1 MPCKARILTIFKHF
15 VSGELCKLKPHKLRT
30 KFIWGFPV
38 QCSLRSLCL
47 PILWQLWSSVEF
59 VHKLMKRKWSID
71 PKMPDQDNSKTAH
84 VYPSRNA
91 SLSKNPQNVK
101 VSQIIQSVIT
111 TQCIPIELNSEFLG
125 ILGRYGFSVGLDQ
138 MQTLSG

>member
-1 MPCKARILTIFKHF
+1 
-15 VSGELCKLKPHKLRT
+15 
-30 KFIWGFPV
+30 
-38 QCSLRSLCL
+38 
-47 PILWQLWSSVEF
+47 
-59 VHKLMKRKWSID
+59 
-71 PKMPDQDNSKTAH
+71 MPDQDNSKTAH

-111 TQCIPIELNSEFLG
+111 TQCIRVEFNREFWG

>member
-1 MPCKARILTIFKHF
+1 
-15 VSGELCKLKPHKLRT
+15 
-30 KFIWGFPV
+30 
-38 QCSLRSLCL
+38 
-47 PILWQLWSSVEF
+47 
-59 VHKLMKRKWSID
+59 
-71 PKMPDQDNSKTAH
+71 MPDQDNSKTAH

-111 TQCIPIELNSEFLG
+111 TQCSIPVELNSDFLG
-125 ILGRYGFSVGLDQ
+125 IFGRYGFSVGLDQ

>member
-1 MPCKARILTIFKHF
+1 MFAYF
-15 VSGELCKLKPHKLRT
+15 VTTMKLCGVCAQTDEK
-30 KFIWGFPV
+30 
-38 QCSLRSLCL
+38 
-47 PILWQLWSSVEF
+47 
-59 VHKLMKRKWSID
+59 KWSID

-111 TQCIPIELNSEFLG
+111 TQ
-125 ILGRYGFSVGLDQ
+125 
-138 MQTLSG
+138 

>member
-1 MPCKARILTIFKHF
+1 
-15 VSGELCKLKPHKLRT
+15 
-30 KFIWGFPV
+30 
-38 QCSLRSLCL
+38 
-47 PILWQLWSSVEF
+47 
-59 VHKLMKRKWSID
+59 
-71 PKMPDQDNSKTAH
+71 MPDQDNSKTAH

-111 TQCIPIELNSEFLG
+111 TQCIPVELNSEFLG
-125 ILGRYGFSVGLDQ
+125 ILGRYGFSVGLDH